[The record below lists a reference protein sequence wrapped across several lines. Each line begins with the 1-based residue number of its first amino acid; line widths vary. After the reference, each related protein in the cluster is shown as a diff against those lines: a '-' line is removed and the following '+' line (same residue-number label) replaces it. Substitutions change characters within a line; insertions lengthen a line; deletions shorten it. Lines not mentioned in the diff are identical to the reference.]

1 MSSSNNPLPV
11 HSLSLLEFPVHVR
24 RIEYNNPY
32 DFTREHRHTYFEI
45 FFFEKGG
52 GNQLIDFRE
61 IPVLESSC
69 YIVFPQQIHLLRR
82 GAQACGILVQFK
94 EEVLSSPQ
102 VRILLQKR
110 SFSENPAVLFENNPE
125 EIKKN
130 EIILSLLKGSLEK
143 HSDLSNE
150 ISLNYLQAL
159 LLQLLDNFNTGVS
172 SALSED
178 HKVLFNFQYLLE
190 EQFLQNHLVS
200 KYSAQLGVTEKK
212 LTAITKKYMGL
223 TSIQVIH
230 ERLVLEAKRLLLFN
244 NSSQKEIAF
253 HLGFDS
259 HASFSQFIKNKT
271 GFSPSELSSKLV
283 DIHK

>member
-1 MSSSNNPLPV
+1 MSNSNSHLPV

-24 RIEYNNPY
+24 RIEYKNPY

-45 FFFEKGG
+45 FFFENGG
-52 GNQLIDFRE
+52 GSQLIDFRE
-61 IPVLESSC
+61 LPVLKSSC
-69 YIVFPQQIHLLRR
+69 YIVFPQQIHLLKR
-82 GAQACGILVQFK
+82 GAEACGILVQFK
-94 EEVLSSPQ
+94 EEVLSSSQ
-102 VRILLQKR
+102 VRMLLRKL
-110 SFSENPAVLFENNPE
+110 SFSENPAILFEENPE

-130 EIILSLLKGSLEK
+130 GVILNLLSESLEK
-143 HSDLSNE
+143 HSNLSNE

-159 LLQLLDNFNTGVS
+159 LLQLLDKRITDFSGSHT
-172 SALSED
+172 D
-178 HKVLFNFQYLLE
+178 DQKILFNFQHLLE
-190 EQFLQNHLVS
+190 EQYMQNHLVS

-212 LTAITKKYMGL
+212 LTAITKKYIGL

-253 HLGFDS
+253 QLGFDS
-259 HASFSQFIKNKT
+259 QASFSQFIKNKT
-271 GFSPSELSSKLV
+271 GFNPSELSSKLV